1 MKMKNVRD
9 GNKSDPLT
17 IQPYSRLVSL
27 PVGPENVFYFP
38 QGLPAFEEFKQYL
51 FAFNP
56 EYHPFVFMNSIEAAG
71 LSFVCID
78 PFLIY
83 PEYAPR
89 LSQADQ
95 KLIGATSPD
104 DVQLLSIVTVRSD
117 MNETTA
123 NLQGPIAINIK
134 NSLCKQILCEG
145 QSYPIRCRVLDALEQ
160 SRPTMK
166 QKEAVC

>member
-1 MKMKNVRD
+1 MKMKNIRE

-17 IQPYSRLVSL
+17 IQAYSRLVSL
-27 PVGPENVFYFP
+27 PIGPENVFYFQ
-38 QGLPAFEEFKQYL
+38 QGLPAFEEFKKYV

-56 EYHPFVFMNSIEAAG
+56 EYRPFVFMNSIETAG

-83 PEYAPR
+83 PDYAPR
-89 LSQADQ
+89 LSLADKQ
-95 KLIGATSPD
+95 LLGATEPE
-104 DVQLLSIVTVRSD
+104 DVQLLSIVTVRPVMS
-117 MNETTA
+117 ETTA

-160 SRPTMK
+160 SCPNTNE
-166 QKEAVC
+166 KEALC